1 MARCCFYAVGTLS
14 LLLLVTSVTLLVARV
29 FQKAVDQT
37 IEKVRRSAVCA
48 CVCVCVC
55 VCVSAPRGRRR
66 ERRGGALP
74 VPPPTAEPFAGKTCT
89 SANTPY

>member
-1 MARCCFYAVGTLS
+1 MGRCCFYTVGTLS

-37 IEKVRRSAVCA
+37 IEKVKRAG

-55 VCVSAPRGRRR
+55 VRARACARVCVRAPVSGRG
-66 ERRGGALP
+66 LFQP
-74 VPPPTAEPFAGKTCT
+74 TPPRDC
-89 SANTPY
+89 